1 MQSTPQLRPN
11 NLFDVLLF
19 LKAVVLSR
27 VWAVVNRQRE
37 RVGEAAT
44 ARHKIG
50 FKAQCRLC
58 VHEHLKL
65 IFNVVFATQV
75 ALVNRQ
81 RERVGEAAKARH
93 KIGFKAQCTLCVHE
107 HLKFIFNAALATQV
121 ALTQAGEWEYELD
134 PYYSNIAYYQSLDDS
149 PIPELG
155 ERTELDIYRDLFFRS
170 YLPRF
175 FLLEASINPMPL
187 LGVVVK
193 DESSDLYKNMNVSQD
208 LNLVQAFTAGFEEPY
223 ALSFF
228 LGNMVRYQ
236 SKKSTPGYLSPS
248 ESGEDTKN
256 GLIQS
261 KGFMGYLIST
271 GHLHIRQNQ
280 MIEDRWW
287 EFEWKI
293 KGDKVIDTLD
303 LSWSFRG
310 GFKIHDNPLITDEFY
325 VALKRERIQDD
336 GDVFSWVQNGG
347 IEFKYR
353 MDKNTGQS
361 IGQQLIIDKKIPLK
375 QNDWVLSFGVG
386 LVRDTKF
393 KYKGK
398 LRDEDDF
405 TAFVFRPS
413 LSF

>member
-1 MQSTPQLRPN
+1 MQSTPQLRLS

-19 LKAVVLSR
+19 LKTVVLNR
-27 VWAVVNRQRE
+27 VWATVKR
-37 RVGEAAT
+37 
-44 ARHKIG
+44 K
-50 FKAQCRLC
+50 RL
-58 VHEHLKL
+58 
-65 IFNVVFATQV
+65 
-75 ALVNRQ
+75 
-81 RERVGEAAKARH
+81 GEAAKARH

-107 HLKFIFNAALATQV
+107 HLKFIFSAALATQV

-134 PYYSNIAYYQSLDDS
+134 PYYTNVAYYQSLDDS

-175 FLLEASINPMPL
+175 FLLEASVNPMPL

-193 DESSDLYKNMNVSQD
+193 DESSDLYKNMTVSQD
-208 LNLVQAFTAGFEEPY
+208 LNLIEAFTAGFEEPY

-236 SKKSTPGYLSPS
+236 SKTQTPGYLSPS
-248 ESGEDTKN
+248 ESSEDRNN
-256 GLIQS
+256 GLVQS

-293 KGDKVIDTLD
+293 KGDKVIDALD

-375 QNDWVLSFGVG
+375 QNDWVLSFGIGV
-386 LVRDTKF
+386 VRDTKF
-393 KYKGK
+393 KYKGN